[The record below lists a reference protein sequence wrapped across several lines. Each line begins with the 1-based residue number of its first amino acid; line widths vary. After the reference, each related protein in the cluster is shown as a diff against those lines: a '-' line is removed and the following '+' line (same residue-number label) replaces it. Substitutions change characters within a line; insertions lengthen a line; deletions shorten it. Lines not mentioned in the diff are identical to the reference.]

1 MYNQNNTSSI
11 EVAALK
17 QLQENWQWY
26 LILGIGL
33 VITGILAILFC
44 ITSTLI
50 SVIYIGFLLLALA
63 FFEAAQSFRVTQ
75 WSSFFLHAALAV
87 LYGVGGALIV
97 YNPAANALSLTL
109 LLALFFIVSG
119 VMKFIVAFMGT
130 TPHKGS
136 LIINGILTF
145 ILGILIWSQWPV
157 SGLWVLG
164 TLVGIDAIFTGC
176 TWITLSLY
184 AHKLSANTK
193 NY

>member
-1 MYNQNNTSSI
+1 MYTQNNTPSTESS
-11 EVAALK
+11 ALR

-33 VITGILAILFC
+33 VVTGILAILFC
-44 ITSTLI
+44 VKSTLV
-50 SVIYIGFLLLALA
+50 SVIYIGFLLLMLA
-63 FFEAAQSFRVTQ
+63 FFEAAQSFRVTK

-87 LYGVGGALIV
+87 LYGIGGALIV

-109 LLALFFIVSG
+109 LLALFLVVSG
-119 VMKFIVAFMGT
+119 IMKIIVGFLGT

-136 LIINGILTF
+136 LIINGILTL

-164 TLVGIDAIFTGC
+164 TLVGIDAIVTGC
-176 TWITLSLY
+176 TWIALSLH
-184 AHKLSANTK
+184 AKKLTTNHKNF
-193 NY
+193 